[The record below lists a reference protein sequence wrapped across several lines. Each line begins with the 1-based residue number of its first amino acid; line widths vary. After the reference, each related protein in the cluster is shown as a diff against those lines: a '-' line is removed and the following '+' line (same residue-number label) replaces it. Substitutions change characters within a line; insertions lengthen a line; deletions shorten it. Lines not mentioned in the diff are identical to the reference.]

1 MLHIYCLTFIKLL
14 LFLSKYIYFR
24 YQNTNFLIDV
34 VFVYTLLDAQ
44 ACVASFPL
52 LWQPSVRIFLIV
64 LNILPQYELL

>member
-34 VFVYTLLDAQ
+34 VSVYTLLDAQ
-44 ACVASFPL
+44 ACVAPL
-52 LWQPSVRIFLIV
+52 LWQPSVWIFLMV